1 MDQSKTFNLCEDGL
15 RELIV
20 RLGKPSDQDGLR
32 LLIRAEDLLRE
43 CTSWGP
49 EPLSDIRLAAVNQ
62 LVDISRAVNEYL
74 TKDPVKDA

>member
-43 CTSWGP
+43 
-49 EPLSDIRLAAVNQ
+49 
-62 LVDISRAVNEYL
+62 
-74 TKDPVKDA
+74 